1 MSTHAPT
8 MAHDDA
14 ADDVGY
20 ATIRGMEFTAVDRTV
35 MSASTVFVDG
45 LADYLGAG
53 YEIVLHSLEDLECSV
68 IHIVNGHYSGRTVG
82 APITDLALTMLSEIR
97 QSGVNE
103 GHISYFVVDKR
114 GERLKSTTIT
124 IAGEDSRVIGLICIN
139 FYLSTPVSSI
149 IENLVEGKQSPM
161 RAESF
166 VDSAETLILETLGAI
181 QQKVLD
187 DNGIAFAHKNREVI
201 GELEA
206 RGIFGLK
213 NSVALVAE
221 ALSISK
227 STVYLHLRRLE
238 GETRV

>member
-1 MSTHAPT
+1 MTSHAPT
-8 MAHDDA
+8 TEHGNGSDDL
-14 ADDVGY
+14 GY
-20 ATIRGMEFTAVDRTV
+20 ATMRGMEFTPIDRTV
-35 MSASTVFVDG
+35 MAASTVVVDG

-53 YEIVLHSLEDLECSV
+53 YELVLHSLEDLECSV
-68 IHIVNGHYSGRTVG
+68 IHIVNGHHSGRTVG

-124 IAGEDSRVIGLICIN
+124 IVGEDSRIIGLICIN
-139 FYLSTPVSSI
+139 LYLSTPLSSV

-161 RAESF
+161 RTESF

-221 ALSISK
+221 ALNISR

-238 GETRV
+238 SEARV